1 MTDIATAGRPS
12 FLLGRFGVLPYALTV
27 FLSAALVFLVQPM
40 FAKMAMPVL
49 GGSPSVWNVSLVC
62 FQGALLAGYIYAHIL
77 NKLPSFKG
85 QIAIHAAVLFLAAL
99 VLPFGLTTA
108 FGDPNP
114 SAPTLWL
121 IGVFALSIAPP
132 FAAISATAPL
142 LQAWYARSGREDAG
156 DPYYLYAASNAG
168 SLIGLVAYPLLMEP
182 LMSLAGQT
190 SAWSW
195 GYGFLALGL
204 IGCGALA
211 SISGR
216 GVLPVTAPPQTTTSE
231 SKTDQNIWL
240 QRLYWL
246 ALAFVPSSLLVG
258 ATTHISTDVAAAP
271 FLWAPPLIV
280 YIGSFIVVFSNAG
293 PSALKSSTKALPF
306 AVAAVLMFLPGT
318 LGSPTMVQFAFDL
331 IVLTLAAIVCHGAM
345 AEDRPEV
352 GRLTEFYLIM
362 SLGGVLGGGFNALV
376 APVIFNTV
384 LEYPLM
390 LALVLFARPVS
401 EKGFPHAARM
411 MAGIAVLIAAGVA
424 LLASLRS
431 GAFPHLVNVIFLM
444 IPIVI
449 ICVTSR
455 NRYAPGIA
463 ALAAAF
469 TGLFVHPYVQAGS
482 HAERSFF
489 GVARV
494 VDLDG
499 YRLMMHG
506 TTLHGAQ
513 RLEDKINPAPL
524 AYYHDTVPIGQV
536 FNAWEADAK
545 TVGVI
550 GLGAGA
556 VACQTTRKQDV
567 VFYEIDP
574 LVAKLAQDESKFQ
587 FLSSCTP
594 DARIVLGDG
603 RLTIQDEPEGY
614 FDLLLLDA
622 FSSGSVPTHLLTRE
636 AVQIYFSRMS
646 EDGVVVLHIS
656 NRYLDLPGVVARIA
670 AEEGLVAK
678 YQKFT
683 NRSERSIDILPSQV
697 AILARSEEALARLE
711 GDERWHPLVSD
722 GKRAWTD
729 DYTNVIG
736 AMLDQ

>member
-1 MTDIATAGRPS
+1 MTDIATTGRPS
-12 FLLGRFGVLPYALTV
+12 FLLGRFGVVPYALTV
-27 FLSAALVFLVQPM
+27 FLSATLVFLVQPM

-62 FQGALLAGYIYAHIL
+62 FQGALLAGYVYAHLL
-77 NKLPSFKG
+77 NKLDNLRV
-85 QIAIHAAVLFLAAL
+85 QIAVHGVVLLLAAL
-99 VLPFGLTTA
+99 VLPFGLTEA

-114 SAPTLWL
+114 ATPTLWL

-195 GYGFLALGL
+195 GYGVLALGL
-204 IGCGALA
+204 IGSGLLA
-211 SISGR
+211 YTSGR
-216 GVLPVTAPPQTTTSE
+216 GAVSVTAAPETSTSE
-231 SKTDQNIWL
+231 TREVSNIWV

-258 ATTHISTDVAAAP
+258 ATTHIATDVAAAP

-280 YIGSFIVVFSNAG
+280 YIGSFIVVFSKAG
-293 PSALKSSTKALPF
+293 PSALHVSTRALPF
-306 AVAAVLMFLPGT
+306 AVAAVLMFLPGV

-331 IVLTLAAIVCHGAM
+331 IVLSLAAIVCHGAM

-352 GRLTEFYLIM
+352 SRLTEFYLIM
-362 SLGGVLGGGFNALV
+362 SLGGVLGGAFNALL
-376 APVIFNTV
+376 APVIFNTL

-390 LALVLFARPVS
+390 LGLVLLARPVE
-401 EKGFPHAARM
+401 EKGFPRSARM
-411 MAGIAVLIAAGVA
+411 MAGIAACVAIGVA
-424 LLASLRS
+424 LLAMVKDGS
-431 GAFPHLVNVIFLM
+431 FPHTANLTFLM

-449 ICVTSR
+449 ICITFK
-455 NRYAPGIA
+455 NRYAPTIA
-463 ALAAAF
+463 ALSAAF
-469 TGLFVHPYVQAGS
+469 AGLFLHPYVQAGS
-482 HAERSFF
+482 HADRSFF
-489 GVARV
+489 GVVRV

-513 RLEDKINPAPL
+513 KLEDRVHPQPL
-524 AYYHDTVPIGQV
+524 AYYHDKVPMGQI
-536 FNAWEADAK
+536 FKAWEDDAK
-545 TVGVI
+545 TVGII

-556 VACQTTRKQDV
+556 IACQTTPEQDV

-574 LVAKLAQDESKFQ
+574 LVAKIAQDDSKFQ

-594 DARIVLGDG
+594 NARVVLGDG
-603 RLTIQDEPEGY
+603 RLTIQDEPDGY
-614 FDLLLLDA
+614 FDLLMLDA

-636 AVQIYFSRMS
+636 AIQIYMSRLS
-646 EDGVVVLHIS
+646 EEGILVLHIS

-670 AEEGLVAK
+670 EAEGLTVK
-678 YQKFT
+678 YQLFT
-683 NRSERSIDILPSQV
+683 ERSKGSMEWIPSQV
-697 AILARSEEALARLE
+697 AVLARSPEALARLE
-711 GDERWHPLVSD
+711 KDERWVPLVSD
-722 GKRAWTD
+722 GKRPWTD

-736 AMLDQ
+736 SMFDK

>member
-1 MTDIATAGRPS
+1 MTDIAAAGRPS

-27 FLSAALVFLVQPM
+27 FLSATLVFLVQPM

-62 FQGALLAGYIYAHIL
+62 FQGALLAGYIYAHLL
-77 NKLPSFKG
+77 NKVHSLRT
-85 QIAIHAAVLFLAAL
+85 QIVVHALMLFLAAL

-114 SAPTLWL
+114 AAPTIWL
-121 IGVFALSIAPP
+121 VSVFALSIAPP
-132 FAAISATAPL
+132 FAIISATAPL

-168 SLIGLVAYPLLMEP
+168 SLIGLAAYPLLLEP
-182 LMSLAGQT
+182 LMPLDGQT
-190 SAWSW
+190 VAWSW
-195 GYGFLALGL
+195 GYGVLAIGL
-204 IGCGALA
+204 IGSGALA
-211 SISGR
+211 YVTGR
-216 GVLPVTAPPQTTTSE
+216 SAAPVTVAPQTSARETQE
-231 SKTDQNIWL
+231 DRNIWL

-258 ATTHISTDVAAAP
+258 VTTHISTDVAAAP

-280 YIGSFIVVFSNAG
+280 YIGSFIVVFSKAG
-293 PSALKSSTKALPF
+293 PSALRTSATILPF
-306 AVAAVLMFLPGT
+306 AVAAMLMFLSGT
-318 LGSPTMVQFAFDL
+318 LGSPTLGQFFFSL
-331 IVLTLAAIVCHGAM
+331 LVLTLAAIVCHGVM

-362 SLGGVLGGGFNALV
+362 SLGGVLGGAFNALL
-376 APVIFNTV
+376 APVIFNTL
-384 LEYPLM
+384 LEFPLM
-390 LALVLFARPVS
+390 LGLVLLARPVS
-401 EKGFPHAARM
+401 EKGFPHSARM
-411 MAGIAVLIAAGVA
+411 MSAIAVVIALGVA
-424 LLASLRS
+424 LLSTVK
-431 GAFPHLVNVIFLM
+431 GGHFPQLANIVFLM

-449 ICVTSR
+449 LCVTCR
-455 NRYAPGIA
+455 NRYAPTIA
-463 ALAAAF
+463 AFAAAF
-469 TGLFVHPYVQAGS
+469 VGLFLHPYVQAGS

-506 TTLHGAQ
+506 TTLHGVQ
-513 RLEDKINPAPL
+513 LIEDKVNPRPM
-524 AYYHDTVPIGQV
+524 AYYHDAVPIGQV
-536 FNAWEADAK
+536 FEAWEDDAK

-556 VACQTTRKQDV
+556 VACQTTPDQDV

-574 LVAKLAQDESKFQ
+574 LVAKLALDDSKFQ

-636 AVQIYFSRMS
+636 AVQIYFSRLS
-646 EDGVVVLHIS
+646 EDGVLVLHIS
-656 NRYLDLPGVVARIA
+656 NRYLNLPAVVARIA
-670 AEEGLVAK
+670 EEEGLVVK
-678 YQKFT
+678 YQHFT
-683 NRSERSIDILPSQV
+683 DRTKESMEILPSQV
-697 AILARSEEALARLE
+697 AVLARSEQALARIS
-711 GDERWHPLVSD
+711 DDDRWEELVSD
-722 GKRAWTD
+722 GRPAWTD

-736 AMLDQ
+736 AMLDF